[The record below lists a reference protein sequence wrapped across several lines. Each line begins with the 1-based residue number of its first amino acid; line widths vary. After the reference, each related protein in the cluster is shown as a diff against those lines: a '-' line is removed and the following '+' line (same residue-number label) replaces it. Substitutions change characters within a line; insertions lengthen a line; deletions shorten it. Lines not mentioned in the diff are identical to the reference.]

1 MALSRRL
8 GMGPNYR
15 VRLRPEAWGS
25 FWKIKDLSPEHKA
38 LLRALEA
45 NGNKPTMLGKH
56 HGKEVG
62 LNDVLSQAQS
72 RFRLVVGVGEGSRR
86 YVHLEPMDERR
97 GMPPRSV
104 SKA

>member
-1 MALSRRL
+1 MT
-8 GMGPNYR
+8 GNFR
-15 VRLRPEAWGS
+15 VRLRPEAWGVLFS
-25 FWKIKDLSPEHKA
+25 THGLSEHHRELLQVLKDSQN
-38 LLRALEA
+38 R
-45 NGNKPTMLGKH
+45 PTMLGKH

-72 RFRLVVGVGEGSRR
+72 RFRLVVGVGEGPRR
-86 YVHLEPMDERR
+86 YMHLENIVGGR